1 MIAKMIKAA
10 LIVAPVILIVLLI
23 FGIVLV
29 IDWPWWV
36 GIFILFG
43 LFGIGVALIFLRKIL
58 LRKREQ
64 RFVSQII
71 EQDESYARSLQSD
84 ERQSSAD
91 LQQNWKDAMDTL
103 RSSHLKKYGNPMYV
117 LPWYLILGESGSG
130 KTTAITSARLSSPFA
145 EVHHVSGLSGTK
157 NIDWWFSEQAIILDA
172 AGRYA
177 IPVDEGR
184 DKEEWQKFLSLL
196 ARYRRKEPLNGLV
209 ISLAADKL
217 FDSQSSVLEDDGRT
231 IRQRINE
238 LMRVLGSKFPVYVLV
253 TKCDLI
259 QGMTSFSQQL
269 SEEDL
274 EQAMGS
280 INHAGSK
287 DPVAFTE
294 RVLLTVGQRL
304 RSIRLLLFHK
314 PSSGDL
320 DPTLLLFPE
329 EFERVGPG
337 LKAFMKGAFQENP
350 YQETP
355 ILQGLY
361 FSSGRQEGTPYSH
374 FLSELN
380 LIEEREIL
388 PGTNKG
394 LFLHDIF
401 AKILPSQRDLFAPTQ
416 TSLAWNRLTRN
427 LGLVACMALIIALCG
442 LLSFSFVKNLTALRT
457 ISREFSH
464 PPVLKGELLADVGIM
479 DRFREAAVR
488 VEGHNAGWWIPRLG
502 LSKSK
507 EVETSLKNTC
517 SSQFRGQLLKPFD
530 KRMTDGVS
538 GFSEATPDVLLG
550 VSVAHLVR
558 RINLLKARL
567 DGGELQDLTQL
578 PQPTFEPGLTGQEFV
593 DELSQSFSALYL
605 YSIAWES
612 DLGTL
617 NSEKLDLEKVL
628 AHIVTVKSTNLN
640 WLAAW
645 VNETSDLPKVKM
657 VDFWGGSLDVDGQ
670 AVVSPSL
677 TRAGRDQIETFLKE
691 MESALAD
698 PLVISPGRQAFEQWY
713 ARAYVEAWHT
723 FGLSFSD
730 GADRLKGQD
739 EWMQA
744 ASRVAAGE
752 GPYLALLDKMVYELE
767 PFCDKDDVPNWLR
780 LIKDFKA
787 VKTMASKLDIAKDG
801 VLAQAT
807 KKGAK
812 LKNTIQKKVG
822 TASDDIPFD
831 SQLAAA
837 KAYLEYFSAIKE
849 IAPLVTASRKGAF
862 ELTTLTF
869 KDEPSGSSSQFHA
882 AHSALNSLIEASGV
896 PAREEFWKVVRG
908 PLDYLWAY
916 SCQET
921 ACHLQSLWAKDVL
934 MEVKGVADPLTVN
947 NILLEKDGYA
957 IQFVKGDASA
967 FISRSPAKGY
977 FAKEVLGR
985 SVPFEKSFMTFLTK
999 GPRSVQSS
1007 YSVTITGL
1015 PTDVNPKATMKP
1027 HATHLELQCAGTTTN
1042 LSNLNYPVRKVF
1054 EWIPGSCGDVVFSIE
1069 VGNLVLTKRYSGSLA
1084 FARFLED
1091 FKSGQHTFS
1100 PDDFPREKA
1109 SLRSMKIQYIKVQ
1122 YRIVGSTP
1130 VLNLL
1135 ASGPGNVPETIAP
1148 CWDR

>member
-10 LIVAPVILIVLLI
+10 LIAAPVILIVLLI
-23 FGIVLV
+23 FGIVLI

-43 LFGIGVALIFLRKIL
+43 LFGIGVALLFVRKIV

-84 ERQSSAD
+84 ERQTSAD
-91 LQQNWKDAMDTL
+91 LQQNWKEAMGTL
-103 RSSHLKKYGNPMYV
+103 KSSHLKKYGNPLYV

-196 ARYRRKEPLNGLV
+196 AKYRRKEPLNGLV
-209 ISLAADKL
+209 ICVAADKL
-217 FDSQSSVLEDDGRT
+217 LDSEPSVLEDDGRT

-238 LMRVLGSKFPVYVLV
+238 LMRVLGSKFPVYVLI

-259 QGMTSFSQQL
+259 QGMTRFSQQL

-280 INHAGSK
+280 INHTGGAE
-287 DPVAFTE
+287 PVSFTE
-294 RVLLTVGQRL
+294 RVLLSVGERL

-320 DPTLLLFPE
+320 DPSLLLFPE
-329 EFERVGPG
+329 EFQGLRPG
-337 LKAFMKGAFQENP
+337 LTAFMKGAFQENP

-361 FSSGRQEGTPYSH
+361 FTSGRQEGTPYSH
-374 FLSELN
+374 FLNELN

-388 PGTNKG
+388 PGTSKG

-416 TSLAWNRLTRN
+416 TSLAWNRLTKN
-427 LGLVACMALIIALCG
+427 LGLVAYMAIIIALCG
-442 LLSFSFVKNLTALRT
+442 LLSFSFVKNLSALRT

-479 DRFREAAVR
+479 DRFREAVVR
-488 VEGHNAGWWIPRLG
+488 VEGNNAGWWIPRLG
-502 LSKSK
+502 LSKSQ
-507 EVETSLKNTC
+507 EVESRLKNTY
-517 SSQFRGQLLKPFD
+517 SSQFRGQLLTSFD
-530 KRMTDGVS
+530 KKMTAGVS
-538 GFSEATPDVLLG
+538 DFSGATPDEHIG
-550 VSVAHLVR
+550 IYVAHLVR
-558 RINLLKARL
+558 RINLLKVRL
-567 DGGELQDLTQL
+567 DGAELQDLALL
-578 PQPTFEPGLTGQEFV
+578 PQPAFEPGLTAQEFV

-605 YSIAWES
+605 YSIAWEPDMAS
-612 DLGTL
+612 L
-617 NSEKLDLEKVL
+617 NNEMLDLQKVL

-645 VNETSDLPKVKM
+645 VDETSDLPGVKM
-657 VDFWGGSLDVDGQ
+657 VDFWGGSLDVDGH

-677 TRAGRDQIETFLKE
+677 TRAGRDRIESFIRE

-698 PLVISPGRQAFEQWY
+698 PLVISPGQQAFEQWY

-723 FGLSFSD
+723 FGISFTD
-730 GADRLKGQD
+730 GAARLKGQD

-744 ASRVAAGE
+744 VSTVASGQ
-752 GPYLALLDKMVYELE
+752 GPYLSLLDKMAYELE
-767 PFCDKDDVPNWLR
+767 PFIDGDDAPGWLR

-787 VKTMASKLDIAKDG
+787 VKTRASKLEIAKDG
-801 VLAQAT
+801 VLAKAT

-812 LKNTIQKKVG
+812 LKNKIQKKVG
-822 TASDDIPFD
+822 TADDDMPFD
-831 SQLAAA
+831 SQIAAA
-837 KAYLEYFSAIKE
+837 KAYLEYSIAIKE
-849 IAPLVTASRKGAF
+849 IAPAVQASRKSAF
-862 ELTTLTF
+862 ELTSLTF
-869 KDEPSGSSSQFHA
+869 KDEPSSSSSQFYA
-882 AHSALNSLIEASGV
+882 AQAALNRLIEASGV
-896 PAREEFWKVVRG
+896 PAREELWDLVRG

-934 MEVKGVADPLTVN
+934 MEIKGVADPITVN
-947 NILLEKDGYA
+947 NLLLEKGGYA
-957 IQFVKGDASA
+957 IQFVKGDAAA

-977 FAKEVLGR
+977 FAKEVLRR
-985 SVPFEKSFMTFLTK
+985 SLPFEKSFLTFLTK
-999 GPRSVQSS
+999 GPRSIRSS

-1015 PTDVNPKATMKP
+1015 PTDVNSKATVKP
-1027 HATHLELQCAGTTTN
+1027 HATHLELQCAGSTTN

-1069 VGNLVLTKRYSGSLA
+1069 VGNLVLTKRYKGSLA

-1100 PDDFPREKA
+1100 SKDFPKQQTA
-1109 SLRSMKIQYIKVQ
+1109 LRSMKIKYIKVQ
-1122 YRIVGSTP
+1122 YRIKGSTP
-1130 VLNLL
+1130 VLKLL
-1135 ASGPGNVPETIAP
+1135 ASGPGNVPETIAT
-1148 CWDR
+1148 CWDH